1 VPNFLKLLPLFALL
15 VLAGCGAAPVA
26 GGTKGRLQAGNGGL
40 GDVQLTVHQEDA
52 GKWLPVGFGVTDY
65 EGRFELVQNGAK
77 GPLWL
82 APGEYRCT
90 LQSAGAPVAIPEEF
104 SRPETTP
111 LQAAVKAKDDVLEFK
126 TPEFPLQK

>member
-1 VPNFLKLLPLFALL
+1 VPNSFKLLPLFALL
-15 VLAGCGAAPVA
+15 MLVGCGAAPVV

-40 GDVQLTVHQEDA
+40 GDVQVTVHQGDA
-52 GKWLPVGFGVTDY
+52 GKWLPAGFGVTDN

-82 APGEYRCT
+82 SPGEYRCT
-90 LQSAGAPVAIPEEF
+90 LQSAGAPVEIPEEF
-104 SRPETTP
+104 GKPETTP
-111 LQAAVKAKDDVLEFK
+111 LQATVKGKDYVLELK